1 MTEAGRLTFAFD
13 ADFSGFARAA
23 DSAGAKLD
31 QLGQAATRLTSRSAS
46 FSGDDQAA
54 RVLTRLTEQL
64 ALLQT
69 TGTAHAA
76 IAEQMKIE
84 AAQAKLG
91 SDATDTQRAAAASLV
106 QQIDAAT
113 VAQAKLHAAQQ
124 ATNDAW
130 RFGSAELAD
139 GIDALI
145 LRGESLK
152 SVAASLL
159 ESFSRAGLAG
169 ALTGT
174 GPFAG
179 LFGTKGSDGAT
190 GGLFGAIGSIF
201 TGGSGFGGLFAGG
214 GSIEAGQ
221 WGIVGEKGAEVVAGP
236 AAVVPWGK
244 LAGQAQAQT
253 SQVIQFNVTTPDAP
267 SFARSESQMAS
278 LVSRAVS
285 RGQRNG

>member
-1 MTEAGRLTFAFD
+1 M
-13 ADFSGFARAA
+13 
-23 DSAGAKLD
+23 K
-31 QLGQAATRLTSRSAS
+31 QAATQVSGVSAS
-46 FSGDDQAA
+46 AGSDDQAT

-69 TGTAHAA
+69 TGAAHAA

-91 SDATDTQRAAAASLV
+91 SGATDAQRAAAASLV
-106 QQIDAAT
+106 QQIDTAA
-113 VAQAKLHAAQQ
+113 VAQAKLHSAQQ
-124 ATNDAW
+124 ATSEAW

-179 LFGTKGSDGAT
+179 LFGTKGSDGAA
-190 GGLFGAIGSIF
+190 GGFFGAIGSLF
-201 TGGSGFGGLFAGG
+201 TGSSGFAGLFADGR
-214 GSIEAGQ
+214 SINAGQ
-221 WGIVGEKGAEVVAGP
+221 WGVVGEKGAEVVAGP

-244 LAGQAQAQT
+244 LAGQAQART
-253 SQVIQFNVTTPDAP
+253 TQVIHFNVTTPDAA
-267 SFARSESQMAS
+267 SFARSESQMAA

-285 RGQRNG
+285 RGQRNS